1 MLHLAH
7 HVDGKI
13 MWANL
18 HLLFW
23 LSLVPASTAWVGENP
38 FDDMPTALYGLVFLM
53 AGVAY
58 VILQK
63 AIIARHGQDSELAR
77 AVGEDVKGKASAL
90 AYSAGV
96 VLAFV
101 EHWISIALY
110 VAVAIMW
117 FVPDPRIAKRLEDHP
132 H

>member
-1 MLHLAH
+1 
-7 HVDGKI
+7 
-13 MWANL
+13 
-18 HLLFW
+18 
-23 LSLVPASTAWVGENP
+23 
-38 FDDMPTALYGLVFLM
+38 
-53 AGVAY
+53 

-63 AIIARHGQDSELAR
+63 AIIRRHGEDSELAR
-77 AVGEDVKGKASAL
+77 AVGDDLKGKASAL

-117 FVPDPRIAKRLEDHP
+117 FVPDPRIAKRLSNHQ